1 MATIPIGNFGQSVAA
16 PQRGVQRSADEFGA
30 STGRALEQLGNTG
43 TQIAVQQIAAQTRLD
58 QQVADRE
65 AQTTAARVRMQKGNA
80 LSDANDV
87 LAQDVKAGKIPADK
101 ADEEWQ
107 FRAGEILRDA
117 TTGID
122 PRFAGSLQV
131 EFDGLVQRGSGG
143 VRRAVMARKQDET
156 QANLLV
162 IGEESQRMAARDR
175 PKAMAEYFAQ
185 LDVMGPEA
193 GWAPDVIAQKK
204 QAFKEGTAFANA
216 FSMVKASS
224 GSLGAIAKAKEALN
238 GEDFADLDPQ
248 KRAQLDDSLEGYKT
262 HLLQRQEI
270 AAQRNARQAEARLK
284 QAGAAFDTAQKLI
297 DSGIPLAPDEFDR
310 LSAATAGTPYANGL
324 KVLQE
329 NARQVGGF
337 AAQPISMQRRALD
350 EVNAA
355 IAQNGTSEA
364 LVKRRDALQKALDA
378 SETDS
383 KDDQLRA
390 GLKRGVIENLQ
401 PIDVTSVAGLTQTV
415 GARLQAAQVVQAWS
429 GRSVSPF
436 TSDEASRVKTMI
448 AALPVQ
454 QRSTALAT
462 IGATLGP
469 SASAGLASQ
478 LDKEDKALALSLRFA
493 SSKTTAGRFTSEII
507 LKGQQAIQDKT
518 IKGWDTTEGDIR
530 ADIARQMGDGSG
542 FASDETRRAVSDAA
556 LLIAAGLK
564 AEGKYDTG
572 PMGFSGGGGAA
583 HAVSLAAG
591 GKVIDHNGKRIPL
604 PAEMDEGDFKARLS
618 SLKPENFKAQT
629 PDGMVRV
636 RGQDVPVQNMIDVLP
651 DAQLLA
657 ISNGVYN
664 VIIPGRG
671 LVTNT
676 SDQRIIVKAR

>member
-65 AQTTAARVRMQKGNA
+65 AQTTAARVRMQKVNA

-107 FRAGEILRDA
+107 FRASEILRDA

-204 QAFKEGTAFANA
+204 QAFKERTAFTNA

-224 GSLGAIAKAKEALN
+224 GSLSDIAKAQEALN
-238 GEDFADLDPQ
+238 GEDFADLDQQ
-248 KRAQLDDSLEGYKT
+248 KRAQLDDRLDGYKT
-262 HLLQRQEI
+262 RLLQWQEI

-364 LVKRRDALQKALDA
+364 LVKRRDALQKVLDA
-378 SETDS
+378 SETDL
-383 KDDQLRA
+383 KDDPLRA
-390 GLKRGVIENLQ
+390 GVKRGVIENLP

-415 GARLQAAQVVQAWS
+415 AARLQAAQVVQAWS
-429 GRSVSPF
+429 GRSVSPL
-436 TSDEASRVKTMI
+436 TSDEAWQVGKMI
-448 AALPVQ
+448 ASLPIEQKAQAVAGISSAMGYSASQ
-454 QRSTALAT
+454 ALAT
-462 IGATLGP
+462 QIEKNDRALSLAMAAGASMTTGATNWLGTQTIAPRPVSTLILRGQQTLKDSNGKPDSQLPTKVREDVAKELGDALSGKARDDVIEAASYIYLGMKAEGQPAEASRAVRLAIGGELINHNGKLIPAAPGVTVDVMRNRLSAFNP
-469 SASAGLASQ
+469 SSLSGQLPDGKIYSGGNVVSPAQFSEGLPNSFLEPAGMGTYYVRSGAGLA
-478 LDKEDKALALSLRFA
+478 
-493 SSKTTAGRFTSEII
+493 T
-507 LKGQQAIQDKT
+507 
-518 IKGWDTTEGDIR
+518 
-530 ADIARQMGDGSG
+530 
-542 FASDETRRAVSDAA
+542 
-556 LLIAAGLK
+556 
-564 AEGKYDTG
+564 
-572 PMGFSGGGGAA
+572 
-583 HAVSLAAG
+583 
-591 GKVIDHNGKRIPL
+591 N
-604 PAEMDEGDFKARLS
+604 
-618 SLKPENFKAQT
+618 
-629 PDGMVRV
+629 
-636 RGQDVPVQNMIDVLP
+636 
-651 DAQLLA
+651 
-657 ISNGVYN
+657 SNGRP
-664 VIIPGRG
+664 I
-671 LVTNT
+671 
-676 SDQRIIVKAR
+676 RIEVK